1 MNSKE
6 TYRYGYI
13 RTKKDNQI
21 LNNEIYLY
29 DDSGNTRFALI
40 FTSNDNNIPHIVDIP
55 INILPI
61 TDRIEKTEYLIL
73 NPDTDSLIYGYIKE
87 HEKIV
92 KDIE

>member
-6 TYRYGYI
+6 AYRYGYI

-21 LNNEIYLY
+21 LNNEIHLY
-29 DDSGNTRFALI
+29 DDEENTRFALI
-40 FTSNDNNIPHIVDIP
+40 FFSDDNNIPHIADIP

-61 TDRIEKTEYLIL
+61 TDIIKKTEYLIL
-73 NPDTDSLIYGYIKE
+73 NPDTDSLIYDYIKE